1 MLIKLLL
8 ITTSE
13 LLEIASEVDKLFGLQ
28 SLSPKLVRK
37 YAAALCFIAAI
48 LLMIYDYSD
57 NTKTN
62 NDKKEIENVIII
74 QEDENNDIIQS
85 SVVEEI
91 NSPISVASSTGT
103 SNFSP
108 YSNIN
113 LSPTDNNDNFEVNS
127 KILMDSDKFIDIL
140 VKGISVFKVKAS
152 QSKDD
157 KDIKIYKLTGKGYL
171 KSDKTSFFNQFQQ
184 YYKLSRLNKVS
195 LENENNNN
203 NNDNDNHLSLLL
215 KFVGKSNSQS
225 LEIKGKNNEIT
236 KEHYNGFLSILKRSK
251 LENNRKWFKA
261 NIVNVIPG
269 STPSS
274 KSSSMSS
281 TPFTL
286 SRSNSVDSVTR
297 INSNSKLGTLVE
309 GDNEEL
315 TPNASPDRKK
325 N

>member
-37 YAAALCFIAAI
+37 YAAALCFIVAI
-48 LLMIYDYSD
+48 LLMAYDYSD

-203 NNDNDNHLSLLL
+203 DNDNNLSLLL

-261 NIVNVIPG
+261 NIVNVLPG

-274 KSSSMSS
+274 QSSSMSS

-286 SRSNSVDSVTR
+286 SRSNSVDSLTR